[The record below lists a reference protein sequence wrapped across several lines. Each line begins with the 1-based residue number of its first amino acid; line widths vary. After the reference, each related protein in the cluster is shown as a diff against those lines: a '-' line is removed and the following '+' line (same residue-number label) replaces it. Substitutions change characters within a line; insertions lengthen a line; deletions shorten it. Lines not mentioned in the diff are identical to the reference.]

1 MRPSPIQ
8 WLSNLRFQYKVLLI
22 CAPITLA
29 FAALLLVLLHQQQ
42 QRIEATRLEMIGAQR
57 IAPLF
62 ELMQAVE
69 EHRDNLEFFR
79 QGQAWSRSLKESTSH
94 AEQAFDA
101 MQAGLPEQWHS
112 TRQQLDD
119 IRQRWDALKTQYQDT
134 QDDDTFAHYSNLAA
148 RLGELMRFNADDS
161 TMTFDPEVHTH
172 YLISALNYELPA
184 LRNELGIIR
193 SRITL
198 MGMTGAMED
207 AMLGELS
214 ARMLLIKQL
223 NHNFL
228 ASMGKVPAS
237 GKAFPDALTEALA
250 QQPEQLKSLDD
261 LNNDIG
267 SLIGN
272 VSAEGVRKR
281 ASELINALDN
291 SRDLA
296 LGVLNTHLEARI
308 EQLQLRMAV
317 QGLISALV
325 LIASLLLGLTIYR
338 GIQRGVGT
346 VLTQSQQLACNNL
359 LPSANLPQQ
368 DEVGQISQAIEQV
381 RSAQFQAMASIH
393 TLTLKLQSTTD
404 ILRQASSQIHQSAC
418 AQSDSAATAAQ
429 SIDSLSVSVNQVS
442 DHSASAKHLAVE
454 TGASAETGQQTV
466 QATRR
471 VMQDIGQA
479 TEALVGEMDMLDQR
493 SKDITSIVQTIR
505 DIAEQTNLLALNAAI
520 EAARAGEQGRGF
532 AVVADEVR
540 RLSERTSDSTQS
552 IATLVGGIQQETAQV
567 IDRVRS
573 WSGII
578 SGGLSVVEQAERAMQ
593 GIAQHAVSTTTSI
606 AEINAALSEQSSTSH
621 DIARQIECI
630 AQGSQAA
637 RQAVGNLNAVAQ
649 EVAELTDQLNQLV
662 HTYTVK

>member
-1 MRPSPIQ
+1 MPI
-8 WLSNLRFQYKVLLI
+8 SLRAARSLPPLTWPTVSRVGAVWGVLAL
-22 CAPITLA
+22 ATLA
-29 FAALLLVLLHQQQ
+29 MPGCGGGGGGGGGGSSSGPTVSTSGIGFPIGLGVASPTAVSGSTLVAQTQSDWVRAIAQ
-42 QRIEATRLEMIGAQR
+42 GEATPNGTQLNADK
-57 IAPLF
+57 LF
-62 ELMQAVE
+62 
-69 EHRDNLEFFR
+69 
-79 QGQAWSRSLKESTSH
+79 
-94 AEQAFDA
+94 
-101 MQAGLPEQWHS
+101 
-112 TRQQLDD
+112 
-119 IRQRWDALKTQYQDT
+119 QDT
-134 QDDDTFAHYSNLAA
+134 RLQSANCYSPSINYESHDDGAANNVGTLNAGGVALWRSTDGAGQPCSVAQLNTQLAPVTEQ
-148 RLGELMRFNADDS
+148 LQQG
-161 TMTFDPEVHTH
+161 V
-172 YLISALNYELPA
+172 LISAA
-184 LRNELGIIR
+184 LRRAVSTSGSGNLPDPGATRDLR
-193 SRITL
+193 S
-198 MGMTGAMED
+198 
-207 AMLGELS
+207 
-214 ARMLLIKQL
+214 
-223 NHNFL
+223 
-228 ASMGKVPAS
+228 
-237 GKAFPDALTEALA
+237 ALTSA
-250 QQPEQLKSLDD
+250 
-261 LNNDIG
+261 IG
-267 SLIGN
+267 SLLVGVSIDTAT
-272 VSAEGVRKR
+272 VSA
-281 ASELINALDN
+281 ASD
-291 SRDLA
+291 
-296 LGVLNTHLEARI
+296 
-308 EQLQLRMAV
+308 
-317 QGLISALV
+317 
-325 LIASLLLGLTIYR
+325 ASLYTYR
-338 GIQRGVGT
+338 VVLRRG
-346 VLTQSQQLACNNL
+346 
-359 LPSANLPQQ
+359 
-368 DEVGQISQAIEQV
+368 
-381 RSAQFQAMASIH
+381 
-393 TLTLKLQSTTD
+393 
-404 ILRQASSQIHQSAC
+404 
-418 AQSDSAATAAQ
+418 
-429 SIDSLSVSVNQVS
+429 
-442 DHSASAKHLAVE
+442 